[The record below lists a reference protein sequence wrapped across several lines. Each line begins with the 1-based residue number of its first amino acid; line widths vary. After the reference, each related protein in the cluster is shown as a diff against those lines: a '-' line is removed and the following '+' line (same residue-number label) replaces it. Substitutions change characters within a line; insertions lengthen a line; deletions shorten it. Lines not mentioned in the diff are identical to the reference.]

1 MPTDFATFA
10 QSEIAPVVVGR
21 RHTALIIDDDNTLS
35 DVLSQRLRKQGLHT
49 VAAYSGMTGL
59 AKAKAE
65 PPSVI
70 ILDLCLP
77 DADGL
82 NICEQLADSPE
93 TCSVPVIILSGL
105 DQPGIVRRARA
116 AGCHYFLRKPYDPS
130 ALLVLIRQAIRNASD
145 WDAESFDVA
154 EE

>member
-1 MPTDFATFA
+1 MSVDFATLA
-10 QSEIAPVVVGR
+10 QPEIAPVVVDR

-35 DVLSQRLRKQGLHT
+35 DVLSYRLRKQGLRT
-49 VAAYSGMTGL
+49 VAAYSGMEGL
-59 AKAKAE
+59 ATAKAK

-70 ILDLCLP
+70 VLDLCLP

-93 TCSVPVIILSGL
+93 TCAVPVIILSGL

-130 ALLVLIRQAIRNASD
+130 ALLLLIRQAIRNAND
-145 WDAESFDVA
+145 WDGDLLDMA